1 MKFYLVVQILSLLFV
16 FFIFAFVVSTD
27 NSIHKFSVTNNSNVI
42 INHIIENKNN
52 DKHGETHKEVTYTD
66 TYLNVSN
73 FNYTGKCSEVFK
85 YKKNNPRDLF
95 LTAIYFKNPNV
106 WFTIKDRAVRCLKV
120 AQSGIPKAT
129 RKVLL
134 LSDDEIPD
142 FTKTMNELGVSV
154 ENHPINTTF
163 TNGAVLRYFA
173 AYDYL
178 TQNQEKYD
186 RVVFGDFKD
195 IYFFADGFA
204 TFDVNDLIFLMECK
218 AVDNTKTC
226 VTLAEPT
233 NRRWIQTSFGKAIA
247 DGYANNRTFLSNVG
261 VVLGGT
267 AKLLKYIEIFKDN
280 VIPEKADNW
289 GHDQALHNKLLYSGY
304 FESLNYTKDY
314 CTQRVC
320 FSEDKSVVWDAKNK
334 ALYTR
339 GTGCAPVIRHKIW
352 FNNRRIYYE

>member
-1 MKFYLVVQILSLLFV
+1 MKFLIVVQVISLLFV
-16 FFIFAFVVSTD
+16 FFFIVFVVITD
-27 NSIHKFSVTNNSNVI
+27 GSVYGFSVQNYN
-42 INHIIENKNN
+42 NN
-52 DKHGETHKEVTYTD
+52 DDNQENLKYKYTD
-66 TYLNVSN
+66 TQLNVSN
-73 FNYTGKCSEVFK
+73 FNYKGKCSKVFK

-106 WFTIKDRAVRCLKV
+106 WFNIKDRAVRCLKV
-120 AQSGIPKAT
+120 AQSGIPDAT

-134 LSDDEIPD
+134 LSENEIPD
-142 FTKTMNELGVSV
+142 FTMTMNELGVSV
-154 ENHPINTTF
+154 ENHPINKTF

-173 AYDYL
+173 TYDYL
-178 TQNQEKYD
+178 SQNQEKYD

-204 TFDVNDLIFLMECK
+204 TFDANDLIFLIECK
-218 AVDNTKTC
+218 GVNSMKTC
-226 VTLAEPT
+226 LTLAEPT
-233 NRRWIQTSFGKAIA
+233 NRGWIRTSFGKDIA
-247 DGYANNRTFLSNVG
+247 DKYANNKTLLSNVG

-267 AKLLKYIEIFKDN
+267 KKMLKYLEIFKDN

-320 FSEDKSVVWDAKNK
+320 FSEDKSVVWNQKKK

-339 GTGCAPVIRHKIW
+339 GTGCAPVIRHKIR
-352 FNNRRIYYE
+352 FKNSKILYE